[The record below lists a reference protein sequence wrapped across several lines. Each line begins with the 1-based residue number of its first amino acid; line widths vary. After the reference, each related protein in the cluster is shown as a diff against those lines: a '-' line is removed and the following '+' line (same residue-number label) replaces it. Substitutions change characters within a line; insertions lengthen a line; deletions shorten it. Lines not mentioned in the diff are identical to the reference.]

1 MSFLFRPLGAFLAG
15 HFGDKYGRKVVLMWT
30 LILMGAATALIG
42 VLPTYEAIGIWAP
55 ILLVLLRILQGISAG
70 GEWGGAVLMAVEHA
84 PKTRRGAVR
93 RLAADR
99 RARSA
104 CCSPRASWRSWR

>member
-1 MSFLFRPLGAFLAG
+1 
-15 HFGDKYGRKVVLMWT
+15 MWT

-84 PKTRRGAVR
+84 PKTQPR
-93 RLAADR
+93 RLRRVAADR
-99 RARSA
+99 RAARPA
-104 CCSPRASWRSWR
+104 ARVRA